1 MVEIFVLSFVQ
12 IVCYVKRTNSLE
24 CLRIYFFNKVQH
36 QDADGQTSVSKKFC
50 EVLLWQ
56 PSGLYG
62 NIGKYQ

>member
-36 QDADGQTSVSKKFC
+36 QDADGQTSVLKK
-50 EVLLWQ
+50 VL
-56 PSGLYG
+56 
-62 NIGKYQ
+62 